1 MTGTTPHTRSLR
13 SRSRHWSSVACVT
26 VAAMGWLALS
36 QEHYLHG
43 GLAIAA
49 ALVLLR
55 QSSLVRRPS
64 SVTGTQA
71 MPAPVARTRA
81 WRKAA

>member
-1 MTGTTPHTRSLR
+1 MTGPTPHTRSLR
-13 SRSRHWSSVACVT
+13 SRSRQWSSAACLT
-26 VAAMGWLALS
+26 LGALGWLALS

-64 SVTGTQA
+64 SVTGTEPLA
-71 MPAPVARTRA
+71 APVARSRV